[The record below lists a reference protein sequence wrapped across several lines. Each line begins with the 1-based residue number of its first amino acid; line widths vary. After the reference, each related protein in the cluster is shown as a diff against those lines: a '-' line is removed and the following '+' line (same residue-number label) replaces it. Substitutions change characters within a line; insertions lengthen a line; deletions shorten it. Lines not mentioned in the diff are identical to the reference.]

1 MLILLIQTSIRLILV
16 AITDPGYVLEEE
28 DDDVERSIV
37 CSIIYYHQLNTQH
50 VVKCMYHLIQSIVKI
65 VVFVFKIEII
75 IVNIID
81 LITII
86 GFWIGKCVGASNLS
100 HFSNFCLSVVVYFV
114 YMIVTRFPF
123 VQRFIENIYKYD
135 CLLEILLI
143 IYNRLLLIN
152 RIRIYNF
159 YIIILNI

>member
-1 MLILLIQTSIRLILV
+1 MLILLIQVSIRLILV

-65 VVFVFKIEII
+65 VGFVFKIEII
-75 IVNIID
+75 IVIIIY
-81 LITII
+81 LINII

-123 VQRFIENIYKYD
+123 IQRFIESIYKYD
-135 CLLEILLI
+135 CLLEIQYS
-143 IYNRLLLIN
+143 IYNRQLIRN
-152 RIRIYNF
+152 KIRIDSF
-159 YIIILNI
+159 YIIIFYI

>member
-1 MLILLIQTSIRLILV
+1 
-16 AITDPGYVLEEE
+16 
-28 DDDVERSIV
+28 
-37 CSIIYYHQLNTQH
+37 
-50 VVKCMYHLIQSIVKI
+50 MYHLIQSIVKI